1 MNQLSLLTAQT
12 PLTQGDRETGNRS
25 DTISFRSVA
34 GEALKKLR
42 GERGKRH
49 LPGEF
54 SISAS
59 TQKIPTGQQISTG
72 KTVGVRFHLK
82 NVNYDLLP
90 IELPAG
96 HRGDSS
102 EQEVASN
109 DHESAPTSAGLRFCW
124 TRSQSAATE
133 EFINW
138 TRTYG
143 ETRGTLTSLSGS
155 LAEFES
161 DVKVPSGSRWYA
173 RAISADGVEVDLSG
187 IVSSSSRVDE
197 AKWKVTC
204 RLSSQPSDVELT
216 SLRTA

>member
-1 MNQLSLLTAQT
+1 MTQLSLLTAQT
-12 PLTQGDRETGNRS
+12 PLTQEDRETGNRS
-25 DTISFRSVA
+25 DTINFRSVA

-49 LPGEF
+49 LPGEI
-54 SISAS
+54 SIPAS
-59 TQKIPTGQQISTG
+59 SREIPTGQQISTG

-96 HRGDSS
+96 HRGDSC
-102 EQEVASN
+102 EQDVETN
-109 DHESAPTSAGLRFCW
+109 EHESAPTSAGLRFCW

-138 TRTYG
+138 TRTHG
-143 ETRGTLTSLSGS
+143 ETRGTLTNLSGS

-173 RAISADGVEVDLSG
+173 RAISESGVEVDLTG
-187 IVSSSSRVDE
+187 IVSSSSRMNDT
-197 AKWKVTC
+197 KWQVTC
-204 RLSSQPSDVELT
+204 RLSCQPSEAELT